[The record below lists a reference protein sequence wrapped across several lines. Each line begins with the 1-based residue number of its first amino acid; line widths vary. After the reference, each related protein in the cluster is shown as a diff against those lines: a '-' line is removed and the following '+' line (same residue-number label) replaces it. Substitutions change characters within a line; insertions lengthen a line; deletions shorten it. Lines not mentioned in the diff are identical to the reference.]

1 MKAAYGKGLRDGLP
15 IALGY
20 VSVAFAFGI
29 QATTAGLTPL
39 QAVLISILNVTS
51 AGQLAGL
58 QLMTAGASLAET
70 ALTQLTINL
79 RYALMSLSLSQKLDE
94 SVTLQHRLLL
104 SFCNTDEVFAVAM
117 RQEGKLGRPYLYG
130 LTNGPFAG
138 WVLGTL
144 LGALAGGVLPG
155 AVTSALGIAIYGMF
169 IAIVLPPFRRSRE
182 VRAVVL
188 LSAGTSCVIVLLPVF
203 SFISDGFRIIL
214 CAVTASALGA
224 WLMPQPVREEAMDTG
239 NERGATE

>member
-1 MKAAYGKGLRDGLP
+1 MTEYTRGLKDGLP

-29 QATTAGLTPL
+29 QATAIGLAPL
-39 QAVLISILNVTS
+39 QAVMISFMNVTS

-58 QLMTAGASLAET
+58 TLMAGGASLAEM

-79 RYALMSLSLSQKLDE
+79 RYALMSLSLSQKLDQ
-94 SVTLQHRLLL
+94 SMTLFHRLTL
-104 SFCNTDEVFAVAM
+104 SFCNTDEVFVVAS
-117 RQEGKLGRPYLYG
+117 QQQGKLSKQYLYG

-138 WVLGTL
+138 WVLGTGV
-144 LGALAGGVLPG
+144 GALAGSLLPQ
-155 AVTSALGIAIYGMF
+155 AITAALGIAIYGMF

-188 LSAGTSCVIVLLPVF
+188 AAVGMSCLIKLWPLL

-214 CAVTASALGA
+214 CAVGASALGA
-224 WLMPQPVREEAMDTG
+224 WLMPQPVREELLEGAVE
-239 NERGATE
+239 ERIS